1 MTSIHIY
8 VLNTPQIVING
19 IPCILPYRK
28 AEALFFYLAIEKKVT
43 RDQAAALLWD
53 TCDEAT
59 AKKNLR
65 HAIYTIK
72 KVTGFELI
80 ISDIRHMLKLNPD
93 LDIFTDYEY
102 IIKGEQIYDYQGE
115 LLKGLYVKNALAY
128 EEWLLTKR
136 SFVLD
141 VYLQNLYDRL
151 SILPPSEIGEAEQ
164 VFSRY
169 LLSDSLDERVY
180 RLMLEL
186 YEKNGLFYKGIKLY
200 RRLSKLFEKE
210 LGTTPGNETNLIY
223 KRLMQTWSD
232 NTSAVSKSPRQEI
245 QGRGDEIKCLSEA
258 FRHFLNG
265 EPTALILTGE
275 NGSGKT
281 FLAEY
286 FLTSLADESCLIL
299 RTSCME
305 TEQAILLQPWNS
317 IMLQLEQ
324 YIKSHDLK
332 LEDKYLEAVSC
343 LFPMFGSID
352 LSQFYL
358 EDASISYSYRST
370 RNLLLKL
377 FFTLSEQVSIIFFFD
392 NLNYMDSISL
402 DFMSLL
408 IRSLNPNIM
417 FLGTCQATLSGS
429 LKTVLSPLIKE
440 KQLLQISMSPFSME
454 EEEPLPKKSGTKTFR
469 QQILQKLAQ
478 LSSGE
483 RQILDLLSVC
493 QSHAALSVIADVLG
507 SDPLELLSI
516 LDVLKEKEIIYE
528 KTEGR
533 HIYFSFRN
541 NSTRKLIY
549 LEMSPS
555 KRKLFH
561 ERLAENLIS
570 LEGFGPT
577 QYECLIYHYSQSGNE
592 ALELKYRILILEE
605 YINRNY
611 ELYPMQY
618 MVRGKI
624 EGGINSLPD
633 YCGGLEDR
641 LLSLDEEEA
650 SRIDIAPLYLSLL
663 HSKAQYCI
671 AQGEYG
677 KGLDSLSK
685 ALKLNEQYKKDPL
698 IRIHCLRLR
707 NFHHLNIWKLQDLE
721 LTLSEC
727 LSLAQ
732 TNHFEEEYAI
742 DCRLYGLYFA
752 MKGDFER
759 SFLFLKRSVQGFS
772 GYPLKSRV
780 YALNIAAC
788 YNYMGENYRKQK
800 DFRKAVELY
809 QKAILICD
817 TNHCMSNPV
826 FYSNLGR
833 AFLAMGQKTDSS
845 AAFYTSEQIY
855 NESAALIGRS
865 ITKGYVSLLE
875 AEKGDFAFAC
885 SLIKEAAETAAQLAS
900 PHSLGLLA
908 LNQYTLLKRYPRK
921 LSACLIKTADE
932 YLREAV
938 RYLDGIP
945 GIYEIEEPELLY

>member
-8 VLNTPQIVING
+8 VLNTPQIIINST
-19 IPCILPYRK
+19 PCILPYRK

-53 TCDEAT
+53 SCDEAT

-80 ISDIRHMLKLNPD
+80 LSDSRHMLKLNPD
-93 LDIFTDYEY
+93 LNISVDYEDF
-102 IIKGEQIYDYQGE
+102 IGKGLPSDYQVE
-115 LLKGLYVKNALAY
+115 LLKGFYVKNALPY

-136 SFVLD
+136 SLVLD
-141 VYLQNLYDRL
+141 LYLQNLYDRL
-151 SILPPSEIGEAEQ
+151 LSLPPSGVGEAEQ
-164 VFSRY
+164 LFKLY
-169 LLSDSLDERVY
+169 LLSDALDERVY

-200 RRLSKLFEKE
+200 RRQLKHFEKE
-210 LGTTPGNETNLIY
+210 LGTTPGKETNLIY

-232 NTSAVSKSPRQEI
+232 NTAAVSKSPLREI
-245 QGRGDEIKCLSEA
+245 QGREEEMKCLSEA
-258 FRHFLNG
+258 FRRFVNG
-265 EPTALILTGE
+265 EPTALILSGE

-281 FLAEY
+281 YLAEY

-332 LEDKYLEAVSC
+332 LEDRYLEAVSC

-377 FFTLSEQVSIIFFFD
+377 FFTLSEQVSIVFFFD

-408 IRSLNPNIM
+408 IRSFNPNIM
-417 FLGTCQATLSGS
+417 FLGTCGAALSGS

-440 KQLLQISMSPFSME
+440 KHLTRISLSPFLAD
-454 EEEPLPKKSGTKTFR
+454 EEEPLPKQSGPRTFR
-469 QQILQKLAQ
+469 QRILNKLML
-478 LSSGE
+478 LSRGE
-483 RQILDLLSVC
+483 RQILDLLSTC
-493 QSHAALSVIADVLG
+493 QSHAALAVFADVLG
-507 SDPLELLSI
+507 NDPLELLSI
-516 LDVLKEKEIIYE
+516 LETLKEKEFIYE
-528 KTEGR
+528 KTEGKN
-533 HIYFSFRN
+533 ICFSFRN
-541 NSTRKLIY
+541 NTTRKLVY
-549 LEMSPS
+549 SEMSPS

-561 ERLAENLIS
+561 ERLAENLIL

-577 QYECLIYHYSQSGNE
+577 QYECLIYHYFQSGNE

-641 LLSLDEEEA
+641 LLSLDETESA
-650 SRIDIAPLYLSLL
+650 TIDIAPLYLSLL

-671 AQGEYG
+671 AQGEYE
-677 KGLDSLSK
+677 KGLESLDK

-698 IRIHCLRLR
+698 IRIRCLRLR
-707 NFHHLNIWKLQDLE
+707 NFHQLNIWKLQDLE

-732 TNHFEEEYAI
+732 NNHFEEEYAI

-759 SFLFLKRSVQGFS
+759 SFLYLNRAVSGFS

-809 QKAILICD
+809 RKAIKICD
-817 TNHCMSNPV
+817 TSHCMSNPV

-865 ITKGYVSLLE
+865 ITKGYVSILE
-875 AEKGDFAFAC
+875 AEKGNFAFAC
-885 SLIKEAAETAAQLAS
+885 SLINEAAETAAQLAS

-908 LNQYTLLKRYPRK
+908 LNRYTLLKRFPRE
-921 LSACLIKTADE
+921 LSDCLTKTPEE

-938 RYLDGIP
+938 RYLDGFP